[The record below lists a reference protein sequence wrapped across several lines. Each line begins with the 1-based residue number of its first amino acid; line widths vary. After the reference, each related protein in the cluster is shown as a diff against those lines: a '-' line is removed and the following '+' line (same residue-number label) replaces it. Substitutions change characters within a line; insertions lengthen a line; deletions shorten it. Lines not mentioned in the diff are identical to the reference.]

1 MSTKPNAAQ
10 SSRKEGSMFN
20 RYLEMVVLCI
30 GVAATSIAGTTLAA
44 AQTYPEHPIKIVI
57 GFGPGSAADILARL
71 VSRQMEASL
80 GQPIVVENR
89 PGNSSMLAAETVA
102 RAPADGYTLFMATI
116 ANTLNPAETK
126 SNFNLG
132 RELAPIVLLGM
143 VPNVLAANPSV
154 PANNLQELIALAKSK
169 PESLSFGSS
178 GYATASYM
186 AAELFNAKA
195 GTKILIV
202 PYQGGSNQ
210 AVSDLLSGRITLMF
224 NVAPTLAPQVEAG
237 KLKAFAVAQPKRAS
251 IMPGVPTL
259 AEAGMT
265 GYDAGIWIGLL
276 APAATPPAIIA
287 KLSGAANDALN
298 TEQVRTALKQ
308 QGTDPLGGTPK
319 EFAEF
324 IRADIEKWTALLTS
338 PGSATG
344 SGK

>member
-1 MSTKPNAAQ
+1 MVSGYLRIAA
-10 SSRKEGSMFN
+10 
-20 RYLEMVVLCI
+20 LCA
-30 GVAATSIAGTTLAA
+30 GVAAATVATAA
-44 AQTYPEHPIKIVI
+44 SALAQTYPAQPIRVLI

-71 VSRQMEASL
+71 VGKQMEASL

-89 PGNSSMLAAETVA
+89 PGNSSMIAAEAVA

-116 ANTLNPAETK
+116 ANTLNPVETK

-132 RELAPIVLLGM
+132 RDLAPIVLLGT
-143 VPNVLAANPSV
+143 VPNVLVAHPLV

-169 PESLSFGSS
+169 PDTLTFGSS

-195 GTKILIV
+195 GTQIVAV

-224 NVAPTLAPQVEAG
+224 NVAATLAPHVEAG
-237 KLKAFAVAQPKRAS
+237 KLKAFAVAQSKRAS
-251 IMPGVPTL
+251 IMPDVPTL

-276 APAATPPAIIA
+276 APAATPPAIIE
-287 KLSGAANDALN
+287 KLSTAANAALN
-298 TEQVRTALKQ
+298 TEAVRTALKQ
-308 QGTDPLGGTPK
+308 QGTDPVGGTPR
-319 EFAEF
+319 EFSDF
-324 IRADIEKWTALLTS
+324 IRADIEKWVAVLAL
-338 PGSATG
+338 PGS
-344 SGK
+344 KK

>member
-1 MSTKPNAAQ
+1 MLSHYLKMAA
-10 SSRKEGSMFN
+10 R
-20 RYLEMVVLCI
+20 CA
-30 GVAATSIAGTTLAA
+30 GVAMIVAASTTSVP
-44 AQTYPEHPIKIVI
+44 AQTYPSQPVRIIV

-71 VSRQMEASL
+71 VGKQMEVTL

-89 PGNSSMLAAETVA
+89 PGNSSMIAAETVA

-132 RELAPIVLLGM
+132 RDLAPIALLGM
-143 VPNVLAANPSV
+143 VPNVLVAHPSV

-169 PESLSFGSS
+169 PESLTFGSS

-195 GTKILIV
+195 GTKILAV

-224 NVAPTLAPQVEAG
+224 NVAATLAPHVEAG
-237 KLKAFAVAQPKRAS
+237 KLKAFAVAQSKRAS
-251 IMPGVPTL
+251 IMPDVPTL

-276 APAATPPAIIA
+276 APAGTPPEIVE
-287 KLSGAANDALN
+287 KLSAAANEALGAKD
-298 TEQVRTALKQ
+298 VGTALER

-319 EFAEF
+319 EFADF
-324 IRADIEKWTALLTS
+324 IRADIEKWAAILAS
-338 PGSATG
+338 PGL
-344 SGK
+344 KK